1 MGIAN
6 QANTLKEIKCS
17 AGFSKKSY
25 LLLEN
30 KTKFTNQN
38 TYMHSTTIVG
48 CQLG

>member
-6 QANTLKEIKCS
+6 QADTLKEIKCS

-30 KTKFTNQN
+30 KTL
-38 TYMHSTTIVG
+38 SL
-48 CQLG
+48 QLKIHNLYT